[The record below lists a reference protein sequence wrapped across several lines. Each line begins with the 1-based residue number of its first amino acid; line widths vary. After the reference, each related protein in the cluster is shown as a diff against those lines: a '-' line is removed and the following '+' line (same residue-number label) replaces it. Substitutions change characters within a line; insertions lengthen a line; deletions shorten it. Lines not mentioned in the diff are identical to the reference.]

1 MPRCRTVPGLLPLC
15 ADTSEKVMFVKVLVG
30 VDGLQGGRDAVA
42 LARILVAAAGEITL
56 AHVYGGV

>member
-1 MPRCRTVPGLLPLC
+1 
-15 ADTSEKVMFVKVLVG
+15 MFVKVLVG

-42 LARILVAAAGEITL
+42 LARILVPADGEITL